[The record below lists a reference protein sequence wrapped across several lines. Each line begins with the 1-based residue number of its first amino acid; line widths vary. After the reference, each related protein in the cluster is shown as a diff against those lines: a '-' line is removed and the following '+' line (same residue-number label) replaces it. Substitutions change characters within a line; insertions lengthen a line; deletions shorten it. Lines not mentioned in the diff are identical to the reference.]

1 MKNKT
6 KYNKKKNMYVFVFIL
21 LLSLLFKMYSFL
33 TLMNE
38 NQLNKDE
45 QKQVYK
51 SIRAEYK
58 NLLKNYDEVKRNDS
72 SGVIQDELE
81 MDMWVDRK
89 LL

>member
-1 MKNKT
+1 MNS
-6 KYNKKKNMYVFVFIL
+6 FI
-21 LLSLLFKMYSFL
+21 

-58 NLLKNYDEVKRNDS
+58 NLLKNYDEVKRNDDS
-72 SGVIQDELE
+72 SGVIHDELD
-81 MDMWVDRK
+81 MDMYVFFFFI
-89 LL
+89 

>member
-1 MKNKT
+1 MKNNQ
-6 KYNKKKNMYVFVFIL
+6 YLFIFIRL
-21 LLSLLFKMYSFL
+21 KMYSFI

-72 SGVIQDELE
+72 SGVIQDELD
-81 MDMWVDRK
+81 MDMYVF
-89 LL
+89 LYLMGNLFTLTV